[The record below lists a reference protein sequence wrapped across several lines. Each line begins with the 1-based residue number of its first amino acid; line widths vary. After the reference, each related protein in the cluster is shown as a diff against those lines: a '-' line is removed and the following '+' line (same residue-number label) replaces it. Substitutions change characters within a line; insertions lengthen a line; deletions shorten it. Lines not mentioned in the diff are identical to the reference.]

1 MYPRNREIEK
11 DIFEYVNHYI
21 EKNNAYPSYRDIA
34 AAVGIRSIGTI
45 SRYLKRMEESGML
58 DLNGRH
64 GVSTKRQRMD
74 FVSVPIVG
82 NIACGLP
89 NFAEEQISEYVPI
102 LRSFLGS
109 GEFFALYACGDSMI
123 GAGIDDGDLVFVRKT
138 NIAYDGD
145 IVVALIDDSATL
157 KRYYNDTE
165 RRCIVLH
172 PENPK
177 YKDMEFEDIVIQGVA
192 VKVLK
197 SL

>member
-1 MYPRNREIEK
+1 MYPRNREMEMA
-11 DIFEYVNHYI
+11 IFDYVNDYI
-21 EKNNAYPSYRDIA
+21 EKNNSNPSYRVIA
-34 AAVGIRSIGTI
+34 AAVGIRSSGTI
-45 SRYLKRMEESGML
+45 SRYVKRMEAEGL
-58 DLNGRH
+58 LYLNGRC

-74 FVSVPIVG
+74 LVSVPIVG
-82 NIACGLP
+82 SIACGLP
-89 NFAEEQISEYVPI
+89 NFAEEQIAEYVPI
-102 LRSFLGS
+102 LRNFLGS
-109 GEFFALYACGDSMI
+109 GEFFALYASGDSMT

-138 NIAYDGD
+138 NTAYDGD
-145 IVVALIDDSATL
+145 IVVALIEDSATL

-192 VKVLK
+192 VNVLK